1 MRASL
6 PMYDLPELR
15 VATDAWWLGVA
26 QAAARHGVDP
36 VPLRLDR
43 TEPAV
48 LIWRMPGLLLSQCC
62 GRDLVTHLAGQVEA
76 VAIPRYRAV
85 GCASGT
91 YRSWLVARRADPRRH
106 LEDFFGATAAVNYTG
121 SHSGW
126 VALGH
131 TLVQAGLPGSF
142 FAGAVGTGGHRAS
155 LRAVARGAADLA
167 AIDCVTFTL
176 LERVAPAEIASLRI
190 IAESEAA
197 PALPYI
203 TAAGR
208 FHDVHAQLLDALVE
222 SASDDELADSRAALL
237 LDGFLSVEGNPY
249 ARSMAMAEEAEEAL
263 AGLAAVLD
271 LKAGAAVPT
280 WTPAS
285 GRQRCGQR

>member
-1 MRASL
+1 MLASL

-15 VATDAWWLGVA
+15 VTTDAWWLGVA

-43 TEPAV
+43 TKPTASV
-48 LIWRMPGLLLSQCC
+48 WRLPSLLLSQCC

-76 VAIPRYRAV
+76 VAISCYRAS
-85 GCASGT
+85 GCSAGT
-91 YRSWLVARRADPRRH
+91 YRSWLVARRKDPRQR
-106 LEDFFGATAAVNYTG
+106 LEDFFGATAAINYTG

-131 TLVQAGLPGSF
+131 ALVQAGLSGPF
-142 FAGAVGTGGHRAS
+142 FARAVSTGGHRAS
-155 LRAVARGAADLA
+155 LGAIVRGAADLA
-167 AIDCVTFTL
+167 AIDCVTFAL

-208 FHDVHAQLLDALVE
+208 PNDVRFQLFDALVE
-222 SASDDELADSRAALL
+222 AASDEELAASRAALL
-237 LDGFLSVEGNPY
+237 LDGFLPVDGDPY
-249 ARSMAMAEEAEEAL
+249 TRSMVMAEEAAPAL
-263 AGLAAVLD
+263 AGLTAVLGLRAD
-271 LKAGAAVPT
+271 AAAPT